1 MRRIS
6 YRSSNSPQRF
16 CASGFPNNSASFI
29 SALIFGKIRIS
40 GENFSKKIMSKK
52 FFTIFG
58 FFVSFLAFH
67 GKHGKLNLKLFEKA

>member
-40 GENFSKKIMSKK
+40 GENFSKKNYVEKILYYLW
-52 FFTIFG
+52 FFRIFSLLSMENM
-58 FFVSFLAFH
+58 V
-67 GKHGKLNLKLFEKA
+67 N